1 MKTIDKSL
9 IKTNLV
15 IFGGSNKPTFYD
27 DLNKQLKYIGLHLDT
42 EKFKIWHGG
51 GNEGI
56 MATIPTVFMKKG
68 GFIGSVDWKKF
79 VEKFANQSSL
89 TDTESD
95 ENNFFHFE
103 KQVEDTF
110 HERQKKLIE
119 KGDLYLCLPGG
130 VGTLSEVLDVL
141 VQNDTQGT
149 KKIIVMFSFQGFFR
163 DIELFLRNK
172 EQEQFIKKELLDSI
186 FFIDNANE
194 ILDFLNNDAYHRK
207 SLRRAENR

>member
-1 MKTIDKSL
+1 MKKIDKSL

-27 DLNKQLKYIGLHLDT
+27 ALNKQLKYIGLHLDT
-42 EKFKIWHGG
+42 EKFKIWYGG

-56 MATIPTVFMKKG
+56 MATVPTVFMKKG

-79 VEKFANQSSL
+79 VNQSSL
-89 TDTESD
+89 AESV

-103 KQVEDTF
+103 KQVEETF

-186 FFIDNANE
+186 FFIDNADE
-194 ILDFLNNDAYHRK
+194 ILNFLNNDAFHRR
-207 SLRRAENR
+207 SLRRAKNR